1 MEQQIAGHLSLDPPK
16 PTSLKPDLPAGFDDV
31 IARGMAKK
39 PEERYQTTTEL
50 AAAARQALSPD
61 TAGRT
66 TPNYRRRHAAG
77 RARAPG
83 QARRCHPHRNPSAGR
98 RHRCTGFA
106 DTRSD
111 RHIAAFAGESSA
123 DPTPSPSAA
132 PQNHRGRR
140 GDTRRGHG
148 VDHRIPIDRTVER
161 IVLSIVQPIAV
172 PIVPPDHLALHPPR
186 RARRFGGEHCR
197 RRLRRRSRQQP
208 GDETRSG
215 LQHSDHD
222 AVYWPQGPLR
232 VAVDAAGDVYVI
244 DIPSDSRVSK
254 LAAGASTQTVLPVH
268 RPQPPVRC
276 GGGHRGQRI
285 RHRPQHQPGAETA
298 SGLRL
303 LLLQQPNPFSGNNV
317 SRCTPSCFKRA
328 AFACAF
334 PICLFVS
341 WSRCATD
348 SGRPRRYQSRAP
360 EPFRSV

>member
-16 PTSLKPDLPAGFDDV
+16 PTSLKPDLPAGLDGV
-31 IARGMAKK
+31 IARDMAKK
-39 PEERYQTTTEL
+39 PEKRYQTTTEL
-50 AAAARQALSPD
+50 AAAARQARSPD

-83 QARRCHPHRNPSAGR
+83 EARRCHPHRNPSAGR
-98 RHRCTGFA
+98 KHRCTGFA

-111 RHIAAFAGESSA
+111 RHFAAFAGESSA

-132 PQNHRGRR
+132 PQNHRGR
-140 GDTRRGHG
+140 HG

-172 PIVPPDHLALHPPR
+172 PIVPPDHPALHPPR

-208 GDETRSG
+208 DDETRSA

-222 AVYWPQGPLR
+222 AVYWPQGPSS

-244 DIPSDSRVSK
+244 DIPADSRVSKLAAGAVFQTALPFTGLNSPSGVAVGASGDVYIADTWNSRVLK
-254 LAAGASTQTVLPVH
+254 LAAGASTQTVLPFVGLSY
-268 RPQPPVRC
+268 PEDVAADGA
-276 GGGHRGQRI
+276 GGVFV
-285 RHRPQHQPGAETA
+285 A
-298 SGLRL
+298 
-303 LLLQQPNPFSGNNV
+303 
-317 SRCTPSCFKRA
+317 TP
-328 AFACAF
+328 
-334 PICLFVS
+334 
-341 WSRCATD
+341 ATT
-348 SGRPRRYQSRAP
+348 G
-360 EPFRSV
+360 

>member
-1 MEQQIAGHLSLDPPK
+1 
-16 PTSLKPDLPAGFDDV
+16 
-31 IARGMAKK
+31 MAKK

-132 PQNHRGRR
+132 PQNHRGR
-140 GDTRRGHG
+140 HG
-148 VDHRIPIDRTVER
+148 VDHRYLLTGPSRGSSSQSSSQSPSQSSRQIILPFTR
-161 IVLSIVQPIAV
+161 
-172 PIVPPDHLALHPPR
+172 LA

-208 GDETRSG
+208 GDETRSALRALRSRCRLLASRG
-215 LQHSDHD
+215 PSVWRSMPRATSTLSTFLQTPECRS
-222 AVYWPQGPLR
+222 WRR
-232 VAVDAAGDVYVI
+232 VRFSKPPC
-244 DIPSDSRVSK
+244 PSP
-254 LAAGASTQTVLPVH
+254 ASIH
-268 RPQPPVRC
+268 PPVWPNGPRATSTS
-276 GGGHRGQRI
+276 
-285 RHRPQHQPGAETA
+285 PPPGTAE
-298 SGLRL
+298 
-303 LLLQQPNPFSGNNV
+303 
-317 SRCTPSCFKRA
+317 C
-328 AFACAF
+328 
-334 PICLFVS
+334 
-341 WSRCATD
+341 
-348 SGRPRRYQSRAP
+348 
-360 EPFRSV
+360 